1 MNRTLAILLLLLSVL
16 FTACQSDEPAIDDGG
31 GKTDG
36 KDLGYIA
43 VNIVQPA
50 SVGSRAGGTD
60 NTEPNTGGFEFGS
73 EEENTAK
80 DATFFI
86 FDNSGCKSVQ
96 TITLDKGDRTGE
108 TTPAVECIYKAVLVI
123 DGIKNE
129 EKYGGE
135 IFCVLN
141 APSNIKSMQQSAVT
155 KNELMGKIGAFGG
168 TKGAF
173 VMTNSAYKENEAE
186 VCGTTFTANDLKK
199 SAADAIKEP
208 IKIYVERVVA
218 KVIAKKGS
226 SFNQGVGNPAEK
238 GQTPDSLQDLTIKI
252 TGIEIANI
260 ADKAYLF
267 KNLGGTWPSWSAVHD
282 VTNKRSYWET
292 TPPIEGTNALGFTNK
307 SYLNITNNQTAPTDN
322 VYSEQT
328 NLSLSDCY
336 ILPNTTSGKETA
348 ILVTAQLMKGEGDD
362 AKPVNLVWIK
372 GGYFLDYS
380 AKSLVCTYL
389 NSHNYAIKTVTTVSD
404 TQNTEY
410 RTINPGD
417 LEWSQKNGDSPITA
431 LKPYQACA
439 QVKSDLIVVK
449 YNFDTKTGIT
459 SEGNDQVKSVNDF
472 LAETNSYYA
481 EVFKDGLCYY
491 YKNIE
496 QTPVLG
502 TSWES
507 EQNKKDGVVRNHV
520 YYLSLDGINGIG
532 TAVFDPTKDIIPER
546 PNHDDLFYLAA
557 SVRVLKW
564 KVVKQSISFE
574 GN

>member
-43 VNIVQPA
+43 VSIVQPA
-50 SVGSRAGGTD
+50 SVGSRTGGTD
-60 NTEPNTGGFEFGS
+60 NTEPNTGGFESGS
-73 EEENTAK
+73 EEENIAK

-86 FDNSGCKSVQ
+86 FDDNGCKSVQ

-123 DGIKNE
+123 DGIKEN
-129 EKYGGE
+129 EKYGGK

-141 APSNIKSMQQSAVT
+141 APADIKSIKQSEIVM
-155 KNELMGKIGAFGG
+155 NSLMEKIGAFGG

-173 VMTNSAYKENEAE
+173 VMTNSAYKDNEAE
-186 VCGTTFTANDLKK
+186 VCGTTFTADDLKK
-199 SAADAIKEP
+199 SAAEAIKEP

-226 SFNQGVGNPAEK
+226 PFNQGVGNPAEE
-238 GQTPDSLQDLTIKI
+238 GQTPDSLQNLTIKI

-267 KNLGGTWPSWSAVHD
+267 KNLGGTWPNWSAVHD
-282 VTNKRSYWET
+282 ATNKRSYWET
-292 TPPIEGTNALGFTNK
+292 TPSTEGSNALGFTNQP
-307 SYLNITNNQTAPTDN
+307 YLKITNNTTAPENN
-322 VYSEQT
+322 VYTELTDLKLPGS
-328 NLSLSDCY
+328 Y

-348 ILVTAQLMKGEGDD
+348 ILVTAQLMKGEGDN

-389 NSHNYAIKTVTTVSD
+389 NSHNYAIKTVTTENN

-417 LEWSQKNGDSPITA
+417 LEWSQKNGDSPITV

-439 QVKSDLIVVK
+439 QVKSGLTVVK
-449 YNFDTKTGIT
+449 YNFDTKTEIS
-459 SEGNDQVKSVNDF
+459 SENNDQVKPVNDF
-472 LAETNSYYA
+472 LAGTESYYA

-491 YKNIE
+491 YKNIA

-502 TSWES
+502 ENWANE
-507 EQNKKDGVVRNHV
+507 EEKKDGVVRNHV
-520 YYLSLDGINGIG
+520 YYLSLDGIKGIG

-574 GN
+574 GD